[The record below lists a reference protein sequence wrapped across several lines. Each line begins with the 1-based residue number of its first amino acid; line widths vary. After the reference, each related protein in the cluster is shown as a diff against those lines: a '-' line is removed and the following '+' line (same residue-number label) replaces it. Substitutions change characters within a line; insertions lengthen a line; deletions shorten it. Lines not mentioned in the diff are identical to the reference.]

1 MSTAS
6 SQPSL
11 IRFQI
16 KRDRDGKYRWYVF
29 NSHGT
34 LLGNHPDGFPTESE
48 ARRDAEHHR
57 DLLAMAPIIGSVG
70 E

>member
-1 MSTAS
+1 MSAAS

-16 KRDRDGKYRWYVF
+16 QRDLDGKYRWYLF
-29 NSHGT
+29 NDRGT
-34 LLGNHPDGFPTESE
+34 MLGKHPDGFPNESE
-48 ARRDAEHHR
+48 ARRDAEQHR
-57 DLLAMAPIIGSVG
+57 DLIAKARIIGSVG

>member
-1 MSTAS
+1 MSAATP
-6 SQPSL
+6 QPNL

-29 NSHGT
+29 NANGT
-34 LLGNHPDGFPTESE
+34 LLGNHPEGFSSESE

-57 DLLAMAPIIGSVG
+57 DLIAKAPIIGSVG
-70 E
+70 G